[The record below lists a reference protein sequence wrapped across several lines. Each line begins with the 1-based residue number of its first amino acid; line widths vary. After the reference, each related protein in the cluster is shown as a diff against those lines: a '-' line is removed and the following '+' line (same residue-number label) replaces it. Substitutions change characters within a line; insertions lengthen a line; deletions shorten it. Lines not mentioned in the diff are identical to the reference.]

1 MNTYIL
7 KLPAEQVVHLLRAE
21 MKSAHGEPELNTS
34 AKREY
39 LIDEEFDHGAHG
51 PGGEVEFDLVTS
63 RAILSIEPRVESGY
77 WILQILVERAFGPVP
92 TFKARQ
98 LAFAELTLDEFE
110 EELGSPG
117 RKRITVRLHVQTPEI
132 RDAFDRWLSEMQAR
146 HPWKSPA
153 AQPEPDSAVKQ
164 QMADLARS
172 SETKE
177 TADTATTRRY
187 WTKEA
192 VGIFG
197 DPDALEA
204 AVEDLEISGFDRAAI
219 SVLATASKAREQLDR
234 FYRSFSDVEDSGGT
248 PRAAF
253 VSSDSLEQG
262 EAAVIGAPLYIGGFA
277 GAAGVAA
284 AGGSLALSIAAAVSG
299 GAVGAVL
306 GALLAGAIAR
316 RHSANVR
323 EQLKRGGI
331 VLWVTVSH
339 PDEEKRA
346 MAAMTKLGARDV
358 HIHEIQREWSIKE
371 IPLAETQPDPFLE
384 NQFRI
389 ERG

>member
-21 MKSAHGEPELNTS
+21 MKSAHGEPELNRS
-34 AKREY
+34 AKKEY
-39 LIDEEFDHGAHG
+39 LIEEEFDHGAHG

-77 WILQILVERAFGPVP
+77 WILQILVEREFGPVP

-110 EELGSPG
+110 EELRGPG

-132 RDAFDRWLSEMQAR
+132 RDAFDRWLVEMQAR
-146 HPWKSPA
+146 NPWKSPA
-153 AQPEPDSAVKQ
+153 APPEPDSAVKE

-177 TADTATTRRY
+177 TADTATTQRY

-192 VGIFG
+192 VGIFS

-204 AVEDLEISGFDRAAI
+204 AVDELEISGFDRAAI
-219 SVLATASKAREQLDR
+219 SVLATDSKAKEQLDR
-234 FYRSFSDVEDSGGT
+234 FYRSFSDVEDSGGV

-253 VSSDSLEQG
+253 VSSDSLAEG
-262 EAAVIGAPLYIGGFA
+262 EAAIIGAPLYIGGCA
-277 GAAGVAA
+277 GAVGVAA
-284 AGGSLALSIAAAVSG
+284 AGDLLHCRSPRRFPAELSGRCLARLW
-299 GAVGAVL
+299 
-306 GALLAGAIAR
+306 R
-316 RHSANVR
+316 VR
-323 EQLKRGGI
+323 SRGI
-331 VLWVTVSH
+331 
-339 PDEEKRA
+339 
-346 MAAMTKLGARDV
+346 
-358 HIHEIQREWSIKE
+358 IQRMCGSS
-371 IPLAETQPDPFLE
+371 
-384 NQFRI
+384 
-389 ERG
+389 